1 MRMGKLKK
9 MRKKM
14 LGAAA
19 RTTNRVELL
28 GTRPRV
34 VFSSRSVVV
43 DTEWDLINA
52 PQGMKKFNVVFVS
65 NVYVVVYNM

>member
-1 MRMGKLKK
+1 MIVNDVMRMGKLKK
-9 MRKKM
+9 IRKKM

-28 GTRPRV
+28 GSRPRA

-52 PQGMKKFNVVFVS
+52 PEGMPHVKILH
-65 NVYVVVYNM
+65 Y